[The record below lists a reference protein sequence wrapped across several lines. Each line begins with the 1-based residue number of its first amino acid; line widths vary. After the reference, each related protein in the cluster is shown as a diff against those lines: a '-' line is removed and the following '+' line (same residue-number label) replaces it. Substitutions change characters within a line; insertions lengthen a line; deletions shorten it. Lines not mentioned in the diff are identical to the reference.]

1 MTQTNNQ
8 SLFSEFAPV
17 SKAEWKA
24 KAIAELRDAPY
35 DSIVWQTPDGFAL
48 EPWHSVDEAGEHIAI
63 PTSKLVNSWNSCH
76 RIVVKDVAAANC
88 AALLCFDQDAS
99 ALEFVMPDAALCS
112 AENLTKLL
120 AGINTGAVAIH
131 FSGNLPPTAELLA
144 TLAML
149 PGFTANAGGLLSEKV
164 VTSKEEVREL
174 FKTVEQFPH
183 FRFLAVDTVPFHE
196 KGSTSA
202 QEIAF
207 ALAGASDLL
216 QRFVEAGVPAE
227 SIAAAMEIILPV
239 GSSHFTE
246 LAKPRALRYL
256 LQHLLQAYGAS
267 GATLPRLFA
276 RTSERNRSLLDPYTN
291 VLRLTTEAISAILGG
306 YETLQIGA
314 FDTGLSVA
322 PEIAERITANI
333 HLILK
338 EEGSLDRVV
347 DPARGSNSIE
357 MLTRNLAE
365 SAWNIFKAIEVAG
378 GLAEA
383 AQGGMIDKM
392 IAEAETQRR
401 KTLNNRKKTVIG
413 VNRYMWPLTPEQD
426 DNIEALTEAAVA
438 ATAGNE
444 TAAYELLRLKM
455 RSYSIASGRTP
466 SVFIW
471 MAGDPAISFRQATF
485 TEDFFTCGGFEIA
498 GKAALPIDE
507 SSCATVLQ
515 QQPDFVVLCI
525 AEKDPLPTG
534 EIILHKLRALAPNL
548 IVVMAGKPPKE
559 HKQILDAGLDS
570 FIYTGINVLDML
582 TSYQHKIGVK

>member
-1 MTQTNNQ
+1 MTQTNDQ
-8 SLFSEFAPV
+8 SLFSAFAPV

-48 EPWHSVDEAGEHIAI
+48 EPWHSVETAGEHLAI
-63 PTSKLVNSWNSCH
+63 PTTKLVNSWNSCQ
-76 RIVVKDVAAANC
+76 RIVVQDVTTANS
-88 AALLCFDQDAS
+88 AALRCFEQDAS
-99 ALEFVMPDAALCS
+99 ALEFVMTDAALCS
-112 AENLTKLL
+112 AENLNRLL
-120 AGINTGAVAIH
+120 AGIETAAVAIH
-131 FSGNLPPTAELLA
+131 FSGNLPPVAELLA
-144 TLAML
+144 TLVAI
-149 PGFTANAGGLLSEKV
+149 PDFSTNRGGLLAATDEQ
-164 VTSKEEVREL
+164 TAELAEL
-174 FKTVEQFPH
+174 FKAGKSLPH
-183 FRFLAVDTVPFHE
+183 FRFLAIDTMPFHD
-196 KGSTSA
+196 KGATAA

-207 ALAGASDLL
+207 ALAGASDALD
-216 QRFVEAGVPAE
+216 RFSEAGMPIE
-227 SIAAAMEIILPV
+227 KIADAMEIILPV

-267 GATLPRLFA
+267 GAALLRLFA
-276 RTSERNRSLLDPYTN
+276 RTSGRNRSLLDPYTN

-306 YETLQIGA
+306 YDTIQIGA

-365 SAWNIFKAIEVAG
+365 SAWNIFKEIETAG

-383 AQGGMIDKM
+383 TQCGLVEQM
-392 IAEAETQRR
+392 IAEAEVKRR

-413 VNRYMWPLTPEQD
+413 VNRYMWPLTPEQET
-426 DNIEALTEAAVA
+426 NIDALTQAAMA
-438 ATAGNE
+438 ASAGNE

-455 RSYSIASGRTP
+455 RTHSIASGRTP

-471 MAGDPAISFRQATF
+471 MAGDAAISFRQATF

-498 GKAALPIDE
+498 GKASLPRDE
-507 SSCATVLQ
+507 SSYTTALQ
-515 QQPDFVVLCI
+515 QQPEIVVLCI

-534 EIILHKLRALAPNL
+534 EIICQKLRSLAPNL

-559 HKQILDAGLDS
+559 HQHILDAGVDS

-582 TSYQHKIGVK
+582 TSYQCKTGVK